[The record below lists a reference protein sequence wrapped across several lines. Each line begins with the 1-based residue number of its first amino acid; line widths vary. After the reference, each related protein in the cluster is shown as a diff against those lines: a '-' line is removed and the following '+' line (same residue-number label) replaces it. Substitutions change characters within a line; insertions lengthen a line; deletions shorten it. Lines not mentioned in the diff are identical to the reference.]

1 MRATEFIIETITEDS
16 LPKTSI
22 AHMDFMHETSPYNA
36 NEIVKHGFSP
46 NITYFSVDNHDGEM
60 GPYELGGALI
70 RVHINIP
77 DHLVY
82 FIPPQYYHYQNI
94 DNTDNTSTTQPS
106 VGATG
111 PNAIYHQ
118 ESNGNWKYY
127 RSPENDA
134 AFMHEYG
141 YRAIYRT
148 GEIIVAD
155 GSKDIIITGVDGR
168 GIWQPDLDNE
178 FIRNPPFKP
187 AQVNA
192 RAGSWFKLLA
202 SGKFDQLKS
211 AGFGYIG
218 TVVPAGTGFNNWRE
232 TNLVSTLP
240 ELYDGYPDEAQA
252 VYNEHHYAGQTVLV
266 YSDTLEVDWTSAT
279 EEVYQCITKLGQKI
293 ILHPESLLTLKSL

>member
-1 MRATEFIIETITEDS
+1 MRAKQFIIETITEDS
-16 LPKTSI
+16 LPATSI
-22 AHMDFMHETSPYNA
+22 ANMDFVHETSPDAA
-36 NEIVKHGFSP
+36 NEIVKHGFNP
-46 NITYFSVDNHDGEM
+46 NVTYFSVDKHDGTEPGYEM
-60 GPYELGGALI
+60 GGAFI
-70 RVHINIP
+70 HVHINIP
-77 DHLVY
+77 DDLVY
-82 FIPPQYYHYQNI
+82 YIPPQYYQNI
-94 DNTDNTSTTQPS
+94 HNTNTTQPS

-118 ESNGNWKYY
+118 ESNGNWRYS
-127 RSPENDA
+127 RSIENDV
-134 AFMHEYG
+134 AFMHEHG

-218 TVVPAGTGFNNWRE
+218 TVVPAGTGFDDWRE

-240 ELYDGYPDEAQA
+240 ELYNDYPDEAQA

-266 YSDTLEVDWTSAT
+266 YSDTLEVDWNSA

-293 ILHPESLLTLKSL
+293 ILHPYSLLLKSL